1 MEWPPLPLGKPR
13 LSSVSGPKRAR
24 RTSLDL
30 WRTLTGLEGR
40 LLHLWRGLTG
50 PRGPLR
56 ELWLTVARLTRPVD
70 PGIAVLAACCA
81 VALLAAVVHVH
92 RRRRRHARAARA
104 LAEKEGREHVPL
116 TLHPVIN
123 PDICIGSLSCL
134 KACPEGDILGV
145 VNGTAG
151 LIHADRCIGHGR
163 CAAECPVGAIKLVF
177 GSSERGV
184 DLPMVDQYFE
194 SSRLG
199 VHIVGELGGM
209 GLLKNAITQGVQ
221 VSARLAQVTARHGR
235 TAGLVDVAIVGGGPA
250 GLATALGLKAAGR
263 TFHVLEQGSLGGTIA
278 NYPRQKV
285 VMTEPA
291 QIPFYGRLGK
301 RRISKEELLSVWQGA
316 LGKAG
321 VRIDEGV
328 RVDSIEGHDGAFR
341 VVTKKGTVQARKV
354 VLATGRRGAPRKLG
368 VPGEELG
375 KVAYGLVDPDQYE
388 GCKVLVVGG
397 GDAAVEAAVQLAE
410 ESDAEVTVSYRGDAF
425 ARVREANRTRINQLV
440 TQRRIRALMTSEV
453 DRILPDEVVLTV
465 AGSPQVVRNDFVIVN
480 IGGDL
485 PLELL
490 ARSGISLKKHF
501 GEELAKPRGRIVAMA
516 RRGLARDDR
525 ETEGRR
531 RAHRVYLATGALIL
545 AWLALKGWD
554 YYLLPRVARLHS
566 PLHATLRPAGTWG
579 HGVGIVAT
587 AFMLLNFLYPVR
599 KRTRALSGV
608 GSIRSWL
615 DFHMFVGFMSPLVIA
630 FHAAFQSNNQLA
642 TATAA
647 ALLIVVLT
655 GIFGRFIYGLVPA
668 SGGKEEEL
676 ADLLGRWERLK
687 ARLEPLIEDTDD
699 PALLKRIFAAA
710 ASPARRGS
718 LLGLFLRLPFGALAA
733 RLQLLRVRWH
743 FGDHDAYRE
752 FREGYLRLH
761 RIRTQIGFYQGLKS
775 LMRAW
780 RVFHA
785 SLAGFLVVAIAAHIA
800 VSLYL
805 GYGWRR

>member
-1 MEWPPLPLGKPR
+1 LPPGR
-13 LSSVSGPKRAR
+13 AASIVASGPNWPGE
-24 RTSLDL
+24 TSLDL
-30 WRTLTGLEGR
+30 WRTLNALESRLLVLWGR
-40 LLHLWRGLTG
+40 LSG

-56 ELWLTVARLTRPVD
+56 DLWRTLGRLTRPVD
-70 PGIAVLAACCA
+70 LGIAVLAASCA
-81 VALLAAVVHVH
+81 VAVLLAVVHVR
-92 RRRRRHARAARA
+92 RRRRRHAKAARA

-145 VNGTAG
+145 VNGAAR
-151 LIHADRCIGHGR
+151 LVHADHCIGHGR

-177 GSSERGV
+177 GTSERGV

-209 GLLKNAITQGVQ
+209 GLIRNAITQGVQ
-221 VSARLAQVTARHGR
+221 VGERLARVTPRNGGA
-235 TAGLVDVAIVGGGPA
+235 AGMVDVAIVGGGPA
-250 GLATALGLKAAGR
+250 GLATALGLKGAGR
-263 TFHVLEQGSLGGTIA
+263 TFRVLEQGSLGGTIA

-291 QIPFYGRLGK
+291 QIPFYGKLGK
-301 RRISKEELLSVWQGA
+301 RKISKEELLSVWQGA
-316 LGKAG
+316 LRKAG

-328 RVDSIEGHDGAFR
+328 TVDSIEGKDGAFR
-341 VVTKKGTVQARKV
+341 VVTKQGTVQARKV
-354 VLATGRRGAPRKLG
+354 VLATGRRGTPRKLG
-368 VPGEELG
+368 VPGEELP
-375 KVAYGLVDPDQYE
+375 KVAYRLVDPDQYE

-397 GDAAVEAAVQLAE
+397 GDAAIEAAVQLAE
-410 ESDAEVTVSYRGDAF
+410 ESDAEVTISYRGDAF
-425 ARVREANRTRINQLV
+425 ARAREANRTRINQLV
-440 TQRRIRALMTSEV
+440 TQRRIRALMSSEV
-453 DRILPDEVVLTV
+453 ETILPDEVVLT
-465 AGSPQVVRNDFVIVN
+465 ASGSPEVVRNDFVIVS

-485 PLELL
+485 PLEFL

-501 GEELAKPRGRIVAMA
+501 GEELAKPGGRVVAMA

-531 RAHRVYLATGALIL
+531 RAHRIYFATGALIL
-545 AWLALKGWD
+545 AWLAVKGWD
-554 YYLLPRVARLHS
+554 YYLLSRVERLHS
-566 PLHATLRPAGTWG
+566 PLHATLRPAGSWG

-599 KRTRALSGV
+599 KRSRALSGV
-608 GSIRSWL
+608 GSIRGWL

-642 TATAA
+642 TGTAA

-655 GIFGRFIYGLVPA
+655 GIFGRFIYGLVPS
-668 SGGKEEEL
+668 SGGKDVEL
-676 ADLLGRWERLK
+676 ADLLGGWERLK
-687 ARLEPLIEDTDD
+687 ARLEPMIQDSDD
-699 PALLKRIFAAA
+699 PALLQRIFAVA
-710 ASPARRGS
+710 ASPPRRGS
-718 LLGLFLRLPFGALAA
+718 LLGLFLRLPFATLAV
-733 RLQLLRVRWH
+733 RLRLLRASAH
-743 FGDHDAYRE
+743 FADGDEYAD

-761 RIRTQIGFYQGLKS
+761 RIRTQIGFYQALKA
-775 LMRAW
+775 LMRTW
-780 RVFHA
+780 RMFHA

>member
-1 MEWPPLPLGKPR
+1 M
-13 LSSVSGPKRAR
+13 
-24 RTSLDL
+24 
-30 WRTLTGLEGR
+30 
-40 LLHLWRGLTG
+40 LHLWRGLTG
-50 PRGPLR
+50 PRGPLHD
-56 ELWLTVARLTRPVD
+56 LWRTVARLPRPVD
-70 PGIAVLAACCA
+70 PGVAVLVAGCA
-81 VALLAAVVHVH
+81 VALLVAVVQVH

-104 LAEKEGREHVPL
+104 LAEKKGREHVPL

-145 VNGTAG
+145 VNGAAG

-235 TAGLVDVAIVGGGPA
+235 TAGLVDVAIVGCGPA

-291 QIPFYGRLGK
+291 QIPFYGKLGK
-301 RRISKEELLSVWQGA
+301 RKISKEELLSVWEGA
-316 LGKAG
+316 LRKAG

-328 RVDSIEGHDGAFR
+328 TVESIEGHDGAFR

-354 VLATGRRGAPRKLG
+354 VLATGRRGTPRKLG
-368 VPGEELG
+368 VPGEELA
-375 KVAYGLVDPDQYE
+375 KVAYRLVDPDQYE

-397 GDAAVEAAVQLAE
+397 GDAAIEAAVQLAE
-410 ESDAEVTVSYRGDAF
+410 ESDAEVTISYRGDSF
-425 ARVREANRTRINQLV
+425 ARAREANRTRIDQLV
-440 TQRRIRALMTSEV
+440 AQRRIRAVMTSEV
-453 DRILPDEVVLTV
+453 NKILPDEVVLTV
-465 AGSPQVVRNDFVIVN
+465 AASPQVVRNDFVIVN

-485 PLELL
+485 PLEFL

-501 GEELAKPRGRIVAMA
+501 GEELAKPRGGIVAMA
-516 RRGLARDDR
+516 RRGLAKEDR

-531 RAHRVYLATGALIL
+531 RAHRIYLATGALIL

-566 PLHATLRPAGTWG
+566 PLHATLRSAGSWG
-579 HGVGIVAT
+579 HGIGIVAT

-599 KRTRALSGV
+599 KRTRALSGM

-642 TATAA
+642 TGTAA

-668 SGGKEEEL
+668 SGGKAL
-676 ADLLGRWERLK
+676 QISDVLGRWERLR
-687 ARLEPLIEDTDD
+687 ARLQPMLDEADN
-699 PALLKRIFAAA
+699 PALLHRMFDSAAK
-710 ASPARRGS
+710 PVRPGS
-718 LLGLFLRLPFGALAA
+718 LLWMFVTWPLRSTWTRWRLFAA
-733 RLQLLRVRWH
+733 RFH
-743 FGDHDAYRE
+743 FSDVHYYRQ
-752 FREGYLRLH
+752 FREGYRQLSRLRMQV
-761 RIRTQIGFYQGLKS
+761 TFYHSLKN
-775 LMRAW
+775 LLRGW

-785 SLAGFLVVAIAAHIA
+785 SLAGFLVIAIAAHIA
-800 VSLYL
+800 VSVYL
-805 GYGWRR
+805 GYVLFR